1 MVDITRWMLPEWHRL
16 SSSLRSKINVNL
28 RLIRGQFT
36 PSGTLTVDR
45 SNDPDQQTVASI
57 GHPAHVTLKTHEMAT
72 DVCVRWLDHL
82 CPIAGRGDPRS
93 SRDMRA

>member
-36 PSGTLTVDR
+36 PSGTLTVD
-45 SNDPDQQTVASI
+45 
-57 GHPAHVTLKTHEMAT
+57 
-72 DVCVRWLDHL
+72 
-82 CPIAGRGDPRS
+82 
-93 SRDMRA
+93 